1 MIKKKLIF
9 FLPEFVRGGA
19 ANSIY
24 SLCRNINKKKY
35 QIFIICLRKFYY
47 HKEFQNLAKV
57 YVIDAKKTLFAQKKI
72 TEIVLNISNNNRD
85 KTFFISNLFHAN
97 VLSGIFQNN
106 NSNIKLVFTD
116 RTSFKELYTYFSFID
131 FLKKMIIKILIKLI
145 YKKSDLLIANCSKV
159 SKDISK
165 FTGLKT
171 NFVYPGTYKD
181 FTFKGKKKF
190 KDRLNIIWIGRL
202 SKEKGI
208 EDILYSLKGINKK
221 KYKLFILGN
230 GSEKSKIQKFIRFEK
245 LQKNIQILGYKKNVS
260 TFLKKSDLL
269 INTSYFEGF
278 PNVVIEALNYK
289 VPVICSRSG
298 GGIFEILKNGKYG
311 DLYEKGNID
320 SLQKKILA
328 HINNPI
334 RLYKKAIAG
343 SKDLERFSEKLSAK
357 KYDNIFDKIKF

>member
-1 MIKKKLIF
+1 MIF
-9 FLPEFVRGGA
+9 FLPEFVKGGA

-24 SLCRNINKKKY
+24 SFCRNINKKKY
-35 QIFIICLRKFYY
+35 QIFIICLKKFYY
-47 HKEFQNLAKV
+47 YKEFQNLAKV

-72 TEIVLNISNNNRD
+72 TEIVSNISNNNRD

-131 FLKKMIIKILIKLI
+131 LLKKTIIKILIKLT

-208 EDILYSLKGINKK
+208 EDILYSIKDINRK

-230 GSEKSKIQKFIRFEK
+230 GNEKSKIQEFIRFEK
-245 LQKNIQILGYKKNVS
+245 LQKNIQILGYKKCIH
-260 TFLKKSDLL
+260 FLKKSDLL

-320 SLQKKILA
+320 SLKKKILA